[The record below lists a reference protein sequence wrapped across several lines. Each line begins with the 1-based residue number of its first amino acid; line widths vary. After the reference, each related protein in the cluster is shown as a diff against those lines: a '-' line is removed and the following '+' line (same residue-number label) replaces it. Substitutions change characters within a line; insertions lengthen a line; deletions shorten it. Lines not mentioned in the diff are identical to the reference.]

1 MFMKQLNSGAELHT
15 ATATNFFRKKGAT
28 MKAEKINEASQILT
42 EHLKNNKNILV
53 LGEGYVT
60 GKTSLIN
67 EIISNLGN
75 KEKILFISRMNE
87 LHIKNRG
94 VDHIVVNGD
103 EYSKIDYEMME
114 RQGYETV
121 LIDDVEGFEVD
132 EKGKITIP
140 FELANLIV
148 ELTKESQLNF
158 VFSFDR
164 TRKEDI
170 KRILHFF
177 DELNQKQYKKKA
189 VDIAAVLSK
198 NVKQEYSFKIIEL

>member
-1 MFMKQLNSGAELHT
+1 MKT
-15 ATATNFFRKKGAT
+15 
-28 MKAEKINEASQILT
+28 EKINEAAQILI
-42 EHLKNNKNILV
+42 EYLKNNKNILI

-67 EIISNLGN
+67 EIISNFEN
-75 KEKILFISRMNE
+75 KENILFISRMNE

-94 VDHIVVNGD
+94 IDHIVADGD

-140 FELANLIV
+140 FELAILIT
-148 ELTKESQLNF
+148 ELTKERKLNF

-164 TRKEDI
+164 ARKEDV
-170 KRILHFF
+170 KSILHFF
-177 DELNQKQYKKKA
+177 YELNQKQYKKKA
-189 VDIAAVLSK
+189 VDVAVVLSK
-198 NVKQEYSFKIIEL
+198 NIKQEHSFKIIEL